1 MFMGRLM
8 GGPYYFL
15 VGRTGNNV
23 GRVRNGK
30 NTFSM
35 RPHPSSKPPTEAQL
49 AVRVPFGI
57 FTAWLSW
64 ISPIIE
70 IGFQEHDED
79 ESAMNA
85 AVGYN
90 IKNAITGVYPMQAI
104 DYPNVLL
111 SRGKVSGPSSP
122 VMATTVDAQLD
133 ISWSDVIESTIG
145 SLTDMATFVVYNP
158 SREAFAVRASVVARS
173 VESYDILLPSAWS
186 TENVHVYMIFVAVGG
201 KAVSNSAYL
210 GAIVVM

>member
-1 MFMGRLM
+1 MGRLM

-23 GRVRNGK
+23 GRVHKGK

-35 RPHPSSKPPTEAQL
+35 RPSPSSKPATEAQL
-49 AVRVPFGI
+49 AVRVPFGF

-70 IGFQEHDED
+70 VGFQDYD
-79 ESAMNA
+79 GDQSAMNA

-90 IKNAITGVYPMQAI
+90 IKNAVTGSYPMQAI

-111 SRGKVSGPSSP
+111 SRGKVSGPSNP
-122 VMATTVDAQLD
+122 QVATTVDAQLD
-133 ISWSDVIESTIG
+133 ITWSDVIESTIG
-145 SLTDMATFVVYNP
+145 SLTDLATFVVYNP
-158 SREAFAVRASVVARS
+158 SKGAFAVRSAAAARS
-173 VESYDILLPSAWS
+173 VESYDMALPVSWS
-186 TENVHVYMIFVAVGG
+186 TEHVHVYMMFVAVGG
-201 KAVSNSAYL
+201 KAVSTSAYL
-210 GAIVVM
+210 GATVVQ

>member
-1 MFMGRLM
+1 MFMGRLT

-15 VGRTGNNV
+15 IGRTGNNV

-49 AVRVPFGI
+49 AVRFPLGMFA
-57 FTAWLSW
+57 AWLSW
-64 ISPIIE
+64 ISPVIE
-70 IGFQEHDED
+70 IGFQDYDEG

-90 IKNAITGVYPMQAI
+90 IKNAVTGVYPMQAI
-104 DYPNVLL
+104 DYPKVLL

-133 ISWSDVIESTIG
+133 ITWSDVIESTIG

-158 SREAFAVRASVVARS
+158 SRGAFAVRSGVVARS
-173 VESYDILLPSAWS
+173 AESYDILLPSAWS
-186 TENVHVYMIFVAVGG
+186 TENVHVYMIFVEVGG
-201 KAVSNSAYL
+201 KAVSTSAYL
-210 GAIVVM
+210 GATVVQ